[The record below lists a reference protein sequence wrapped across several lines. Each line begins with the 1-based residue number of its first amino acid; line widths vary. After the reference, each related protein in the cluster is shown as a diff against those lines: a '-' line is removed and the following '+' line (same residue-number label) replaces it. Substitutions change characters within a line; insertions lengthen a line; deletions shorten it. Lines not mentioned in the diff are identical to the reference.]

1 MAVEKSISQLLAT
14 TNEDAPEVVVEAEEE
29 QQVLPF
35 ASDDTV
41 MLEDGGAIVGYV
53 EDDEEDQGDFY
64 ANLAEEMDEY
74 GLQTTASE
82 LLASYSDDLESRQD
96 WLDYYTNGLDLL
108 GIKTDDREEPFR
120 GASGVYHPLIAESA
134 TQFQAGAYKE
144 LLPPGGPTQT
154 RIIGEETEEV
164 IAQAERVRNYMN
176 FMVLDVMEEFD
187 PELDQ
192 MLFYLPLAGSTFK
205 KTYFDPA
212 LNRPVSKFVMPDDL
226 VVAYTESD
234 LATSPRFTHVINMN
248 LNDVRK
254 LQVSGFYRDID
265 LFADDSNEGDT
276 EAKDKIQEL
285 MGYRRNIQ
293 SNDTVTLLEM
303 HVDLDLPGYEDKDD
317 EGEETGI
324 AIPYIVTIHEESNE
338 ILSIRRNY
346 RENDKSKSK
355 IRYFTHYK
363 FLPGLGFYGFGLIH
377 MIGGLTKSATSILR
391 QLIDA
396 GTLAN
401 LPAGFK
407 ARGLR
412 VRDEDLPLQPGE
424 FRDVDAPGSSIREA
438 IMPLPYKEPSGTLL
452 QMLGVLIE
460 SGRRFA
466 SVTDL
471 NIGEGSQA
479 NPVGTTVAL
488 LEQGTK
494 VLSAIHKR
502 LHYAQRQEL
511 RILAEVI
518 KNYLPNEYPYRIPG
532 DVDAGV
538 KVDDFDDRIDIIP
551 VSDPAMFSMSQR
563 VTLAQT
569 QLQLAQAAPQLHD
582 LHEAYRRMYH
592 ALGIQNIDKILPPKD
607 EAAPKDPVSEN
618 MDSLVGRPLKAFQS
632 QNHDAHVATHS
643 AFLQDPNVQK
653 NGVAT
658 QVLMA
663 HMQEHLAMKYKQQVE
678 QILGFPLP
686 AEGQVLPP
694 EQEALLAQATAQ
706 ATQQISQ
713 LAQQAA
719 GTGQFDPIVQ
729 LKQQE
734 LQIQQAEVQRKAM
747 ADQQKMQ
754 LEAAKL
760 QQQAE
765 LKEAEIASDED
776 IAALRANVT
785 LATKR

>member
-1 MAVEKSISQLLAT
+1 MAVEKSIAQLLDTPQEMEIEIETA
-14 TNEDAPEVVVEAEEE
+14 DEE
-29 QQVLPF
+29 QLPLF
-35 ASDDTV
+35 ESDDTI
-41 MLEDGGAIVGYV
+41 MLEDGSAIVGYM
-53 EDDEEDQGDFY
+53 EEEENISGDFFANLTEEMEDEELGE
-64 ANLAEEMDEY
+64 LS
-74 GLQTTASE
+74 SE
-82 LLASYSDDLESRQD
+82 LISSYKDDLESRQD
-96 WLDYYTNGLDLL
+96 WLEQYTNGLDLL

-187 PELDQ
+187 PETDQ
-192 MLFYLPLAGSTFK
+192 MLFYLPLSGSTFK
-205 KTYFDPA
+205 KTYFDPT

-226 VVAYTESD
+226 VVSYTESS
-234 LATSPRFTHVINMN
+234 LASSPRFTHVVNMN

-254 LQVSGFYRDID
+254 LQVSGFYRDIE
-265 LFADDSNEGDT
+265 LFPDDTDDVDD
-276 EAKDKIQEL
+276 AKDKIQEL
-285 MGYRRNIQ
+285 TGFRRNIQ
-293 SNDTVTLLEM
+293 GADSVTLLEM
-303 HVDLDLPGYEDKDD
+303 HVDLDLPGYEDKDED
-317 EGEETGI
+317 GEETGI

-338 ILSIRRNY
+338 ILAIRRNY
-346 RENDKSKSK
+346 RQDDLKKSK

-438 IMPLPYKEPSGTLL
+438 IMPLPYKEPSATLL

-466 SVTDL
+466 SVTDI
-471 NIGEGSQA
+471 NVGEGSQA
-479 NPVGTTVAL
+479 NPVGTTIAL

-518 KNYLPNEYPYRIPG
+518 KNYLPPEYPYRVPG
-532 DVDAGV
+532 GIDSGV
-538 KVDDFDDRIDIIP
+538 KVDDFDDRIDILP

-569 QLQLAQAAPQLHD
+569 QLQLAQSAPQLHD
-582 LHEAYRRMYH
+582 LHEAYRRMYG

-607 EAAPKDPVSEN
+607 EASPKDPVSEN
-618 MDSLVGRPLKAFQS
+618 MDALTGKPLKAFES

-653 NGVAT
+653 NAIAM
-658 QVLMA
+658 QSLMA

-678 QILGFPLP
+678 QILGTQLP

-694 EQEALLAQATAQ
+694 EQEAMLAQATAQ

-713 LAQQAA
+713 MAQQAA
-719 GTGQFDPIVQ
+719 GTGPSDPIVM

-734 LQIQQAEVQRKAM
+734 LQIQQQEVQRKAM
-747 ADQQKMQ
+747 ADQARNQ

-765 LKEAEIASDED
+765 LKEAEITSDED

>member
-1 MAVEKSISQLLAT
+1 MAVEKSIAQLMAT
-14 TNEDAPEVVVEAEEE
+14 PEPAEVEVEAVIDEEAP
-29 QQVLPF
+29 VF

-41 MLEDGGAIVGYV
+41 MLEDGSAIVGYV
-53 EDDEEDQGDFY
+53 EEEKDFEGDFY
-64 ANLAEEMDEY
+64 SNLAEEMEEGELDE
-74 GLQTTASE
+74 LASE
-82 LLASYSDDLESRQD
+82 LLASYKDDLESRQD
-96 WLDYYTNGLDLL
+96 WLDQYTDGLDLL

-120 GASGVYHPLIAESA
+120 GATGVYHPLIAESA

-154 RIIGEETEEV
+154 RIIGNETPEV
-164 IAQAERVRNYMN
+164 VEQAERVRSYMN
-176 FMVLDVMEEFD
+176 FIVLDVMEEFD

-205 KTYFDPA
+205 KTYFDQT

-226 VVAYTESD
+226 VVSYTESS
-234 LATSPRFTHVINMN
+234 LETTPRFTHVINMS

-254 LQVSGFYRDID
+254 LQVSDFYRDIELFPDEAAD
-265 LFADDSNEGDT
+265 LDD
-276 EAKDKIQEL
+276 AKDKVQDL
-285 MGYRRNIQ
+285 TGFRRNVQ
-293 SNDTVTLLEM
+293 SSDSITLLEM
-303 HVDLDLPGYEDKDD
+303 HVDLDLPGFEEKDED
-317 EGEETGI
+317 GVETGI
-324 AIPYIVTIHEESNE
+324 AIPYIVTIHEETSE
-338 ILSIRRNY
+338 ILSIRRNFE
-346 RENDKSKSK
+346 ENDPKRSK

-452 QMLGVLIE
+452 QMLGVLVD

-466 SVTDL
+466 SVTDM

-511 RILAEVI
+511 RILANVI
-518 KNYLPNEYPYRIPG
+518 KNYLPPEYPYQTSG
-532 DVDAGV
+532 DVGPSA
-538 KVDDFDDRIDIIP
+538 KTDDFDDRIDIVP

-569 QLQLAQAAPQLHD
+569 QLQLAQSAPQLHD
-582 LHEAYRRMYH
+582 LHEAYRRMYL
-592 ALGIQNIDKILPPKD
+592 ALNIQNVDKILPPRD
-607 EAAPKDPVSEN
+607 EAVPKDPVSEN
-618 MDSLVGRPLKAFQS
+618 MDALMGKALKAFES

-653 NGVAT
+653 NAMAM
-658 QVLMA
+658 QSLMA
-663 HMQEHLAMKYKQQVE
+663 HMQEHLALKYRQQVE

-694 EQEALLAQATAQ
+694 EQEAMLAQATAQ
-706 ATQQISQ
+706 ATAQISQ
-713 LAQQAA
+713 MAQQIA

-734 LQIQQAEVQRKAM
+734 LQIQQQEVQRKAM
-747 ADQQKMQ
+747 ADQARNQ
-754 LEAAKL
+754 LDAAKL
-760 QQQAE
+760 QQDGE
-765 LKEAEIASDED
+765 LKKAEISSDED

>member
-1 MAVEKSISQLLAT
+1 MAVEKSIAQMLQMPT
-14 TNEDAPEVVVEAEEE
+14 EGPETEVEVQEE
-29 QQVLPF
+29 QMPLFEV
-35 ASDDTV
+35 DDTV
-41 MLEDGGAIVGYV
+41 MLEDGGAIVGYE
-53 EDDEEDQGDFY
+53 EDDENETGDFF
-64 ANLAEEMDEY
+64 ANLAEEMDETDLGY
-74 GLQTTASE
+74 
-82 LLASYSDDLESRQD
+82 LASDLIDAYEEDSESRQD
-96 WLDYYTNGLDLL
+96 WLDTYSQGLDLL

-120 GASGVYHPLIAESA
+120 GASGVYHPLLAESA
-134 TQFQAGAYKE
+134 TQFQAQAYKE
-144 LLPPGGPTQT
+144 LIPPGGPVQT
-154 RIIGEETEEV
+154 RIIGERTKEVEE
-164 IAQAERVRNYMN
+164 QSERVRNYMN
-176 FMVLDVMEEFD
+176 FLILDVMEEFD

-192 MLFYLPLAGSTFK
+192 MLFYLPLSGSTFK
-205 KTYFDPA
+205 KTYFDQN
-212 LNRPVSKFVMPDDL
+212 LSRPVSKFVPPDDL
-226 VVAYTESD
+226 VVSYTESSLD
-234 LATSPRFTHVINMN
+234 TCPRFTHIINMN
-248 LNDVRK
+248 SNDLRK
-254 LQVSGFYRDID
+254 LQVSGFYRNIEVLGDEV
-265 LFADDSNEGDT
+265 NEDTDAGD
-276 EAKDKIQEL
+276 KVQEL
-285 MGYRRNIQ
+285 TGFRKNVQ
-293 SNDTVTLLEM
+293 TDDVVTLLEM
-303 HVDLDLPGYEDKDD
+303 HVDLNLEGYEDLDD

-324 AIPYIVTIHEESNE
+324 AVPYIVTIHEDSRE
-338 ILSIRRNY
+338 ILSVRRNY
-346 RENDKSKSK
+346 KKDDPQKRK

-452 QMLGVLIE
+452 QMLGVLID

-471 NIGEGSQA
+471 NIGDSNQA
-479 NPVGTTVAL
+479 MPVGTTVAL

-518 KNYLPNEYPYRIPG
+518 KNYMPPEYPYQVP
-532 DVDAGV
+532 DANRAI
-538 KVDDFDDRIDIIP
+538 KVDDFDDRIDIVP

-563 VTLAQT
+563 VTMAQT
-569 QLQLAQAAPQLHD
+569 QLQLAQSAPQLHD
-582 LHEAYRRMYH
+582 LYEAYKRMYL
-592 ALGIQNIDKILPPKD
+592 ALGVQNVDQILPPR
-607 EAAPKDPVSEN
+607 EEQAPKDPASEN
-618 MDSLVGRPLKAFQS
+618 MDSLTGKPLKAFQS

-643 AFLQDPNVQK
+643 AFLQDPNIQK
-653 NGVAT
+653 NQIASQT
-658 QVLMA
+658 LMA

-678 QILGFPLP
+678 QILGQP
-686 AEGQVLPP
+686 LPP
-694 EQEALLAQATAQ
+694 EGQIMDPQQEAALAQATAQ

-713 LAQQAA
+713 MAQQAA

-734 LQIQQAEVQRKAM
+734 LQIEAQEVQRKAA
-747 ADQQKMQ
+747 ADQARAQI
-754 LEAAKL
+754 EAAKL
-760 QQQAE
+760 QQQAA
-765 LKEAEIASDED
+765 LKQAEIQSDED

-785 LATKR
+785 LATKRNG

>member
-1 MAVEKSISQLLAT
+1 MAVEKSIAQLMAT
-14 TNEDAPEVVVEAEEE
+14 PEPAEVEVEAVIDEET
-29 QQVLPF
+29 PSF

-41 MLEDGGAIVGYV
+41 MLEDGSAIVGYM
-53 EDDEEDQGDFY
+53 EEEKDFEGDFY
-64 ANLAEEMDEY
+64 SNLAEEMEEGELDE
-74 GLQTTASE
+74 LASE
-82 LLASYSDDLESRQD
+82 LLASYKDDLESRQD
-96 WLDYYTNGLDLL
+96 WLDQYTDGLDLL

-120 GASGVYHPLIAESA
+120 GATGVYHPLIAESA

-154 RIIGEETEEV
+154 RIIGNETPEIVE
-164 IAQAERVRNYMN
+164 QAERIRNYMN

-205 KTYFDPA
+205 KTYFDQT

-226 VVAYTESD
+226 VVSYTESS
-234 LATSPRFTHVINMN
+234 LETTPRFTHVINMS

-254 LQVSGFYRDID
+254 LQVSDFYRDIELFPDEAAD
-265 LFADDSNEGDT
+265 LDD
-276 EAKDKIQEL
+276 AKDKVQDL
-285 MGYRRNIQ
+285 TGFRRNVQ
-293 SNDTVTLLEM
+293 SSDSVTLLEM
-303 HVDLDLPGYEDKDD
+303 HVDLDLPGFEEKDED
-317 EGEETGI
+317 GAETGI
-324 AIPYIVTIHEESNE
+324 AVPYIVTIHEETSE
-338 ILSIRRNY
+338 ILSIRRNFE
-346 RENDKSKSK
+346 ENDTKKSK

-438 IMPLPYKEPSGTLL
+438 IMPLPYKEPSSTLL
-452 QMLGVLIE
+452 QMLGVLVD

-466 SVTDL
+466 SVTDM

-511 RILAEVI
+511 RILANVI
-518 KNYLPNEYPYRIPG
+518 KNYLPPEYPYQIPG
-532 DVDAGV
+532 DVGASA
-538 KVDDFDDRIDIIP
+538 KTDDFDDRIDIVP

-569 QLQLAQAAPQLHD
+569 QLQLAQSAPQLHD
-582 LHEAYRRMYH
+582 LHEAYRRMYL
-592 ALGIQNIDKILPPKD
+592 ALNIQNVDKILPPKD

-618 MDSLVGRPLKAFQS
+618 MDALMSKSLKAFES

-653 NGVAT
+653 NAMAM
-658 QVLMA
+658 QSLMA
-663 HMQEHLAMKYKQQVE
+663 HMQEHLALKYRQQVE

-694 EQEALLAQATAQ
+694 EQEAMLAQATAQ
-706 ATQQISQ
+706 ATAQISQ
-713 LAQQAA
+713 MAQQIA

-734 LQIQQAEVQRKAM
+734 LQIQQQEVQRKAM
-747 ADQQKMQ
+747 ADQARNQ
-754 LEAAKL
+754 LDAAKL
-760 QQQAE
+760 QQDGE
-765 LKEAEIASDED
+765 LKKAEISSDED

>member
-1 MAVEKSISQLLAT
+1 MAVEKSIAQLVETPSEEL
-14 TNEDAPEVVVEAEEE
+14 EIEVVEEE
-29 QQVLPF
+29 QPSLF
-35 ASDDTV
+35 SEDDTV

-53 EDDEEDQGDFY
+53 EEDENDEEGDFY
-64 ANLAEEMDEY
+64 ANLAEEMDERD
-74 GLQTTASE
+74 LQE
-82 LLASYSDDLESRQD
+82 LSSDLIASYKDDLESRQD
-96 WLDYYTNGLDLL
+96 WLDAYTDGLDLL
-108 GIKTDDREEPFR
+108 GVKTEDRDEPFR
-120 GASGVYHPLIAESA
+120 GASGVTHPLLAEAA
-134 TQFQAGAYKE
+134 TQFQAQAYKE
-144 LLPPGGPTQT
+144 LIPPGGPVQT
-154 RIIGEETEEV
+154 RIIGEHTREIEE
-164 IAQAERVRNYMN
+164 QAERVRNYMN
-176 FMVLDVMEEFD
+176 FMVLDVMEEYD

-192 MLFYLPLAGSTFK
+192 MLFYLPLSGSTFK
-205 KTYFDPA
+205 KTYFDPT

-226 VVAYTESD
+226 VVSYTESNLD
-234 LATSPRFTHVINMN
+234 TCPRITHSVTMN
-248 LNDVRK
+248 SNDILK
-254 LQVSGFYRDID
+254 LQFDGFYRETEIQ
-265 LFADDSNEGDT
+265 DDSASLNEN
-276 EAKDKIQEL
+276 EAKEKVADLTGFRRTIQNEDS
-285 MGYRRNIQ
+285 I
-293 SNDTVTLLEM
+293 TLLEM
-303 HVDLDLPGYEDKDD
+303 HVDLDLPGFGHVDED
-317 EGEETGI
+317 GEETGI
-324 AIPYIVTIHEESNE
+324 AVPYIVTIHEDTNE

-346 RENDKSKSK
+346 KKDDAKKRK

-363 FLPGLGFYGFGLIH
+363 FMPGLGFYGFGLIH

-471 NIGEGSQA
+471 NVGEGSQA

-494 VLSAIHKR
+494 ILSAIHKR

-518 KNYLPNEYPYRIPG
+518 KNFLPNSYPYKVPN
-532 DVDAGV
+532 ANSEA
-538 KVDDFDDRIDIIP
+538 KVDDFDDRIDVVP

-563 VTLAQT
+563 VTMAQT
-569 QLQLAQAAPQLHD
+569 QLQMAQTAPQIHD
-582 LHEAYRRMYH
+582 LHEAYRRMYS
-592 ALGIQNIDKILPPKD
+592 ALGIQNIDDILPPKD
-607 EAAPKDPVSEN
+607 EAIPKDPVSEN
-618 MDSLVGRPLKAFQS
+618 IDSLVGKPLKAFES

-643 AFLQDPNVQK
+643 AFLQDPNIQK
-653 NGVAT
+653 NQVAS

-663 HMQEHLAMKYKQQVE
+663 HMQEHLGMKYKQQVE
-678 QILGFPLP
+678 QIIGRPIP
-686 AEGQVLPP
+686 AEGMIMDPQ
-694 EQEALLAQATAQ
+694 QEAALAEATAM

-713 LAQQAA
+713 MSQQAA
-719 GTGQFDPIVQ
+719 GTGQSDPIVM

-734 LQIQQAEVQRKAM
+734 LQIQQAEVQRKAV
-747 ADQQKMQ
+747 ADQQKAQ

-760 QQQAE
+760 QQQAQ
-765 LKEAEIASDED
+765 LARAEIESDED

-785 LATKR
+785 LATRKN

>member
-1 MAVEKSISQLLAT
+1 MAVEKSIAQMMAT
-14 TNEDAPEVVVEAEEE
+14 PEEAEVEIETVEEE
-29 QQVLPF
+29 QPSLF
-35 ASDDTV
+35 ASDETV
-41 MLEDGGAIVGYV
+41 MLDDGGAIVGYV
-53 EDDEEDQGDFY
+53 EDDQELDSEFF
-64 ANLAEEMDEY
+64 ANLAEEIDEDEL
-74 GLQTTASE
+74 GSLSSE
-82 LLASYSDDLESRQD
+82 LISSYKDDLESRQD
-96 WLDYYTNGLDLL
+96 WLDQYTDGLDLL

-164 IAQAERVRNYMN
+164 VAQSERIRNYMN

-192 MLFYLPLAGSTFK
+192 MLFYLPLSGSTFK
-205 KTYFDPA
+205 KTYFDQS

-226 VVAYTESD
+226 VVAYTESSLD
-234 LATSPRFTHVINMN
+234 TTPRFTHVINMN

-254 LQVSGFYRDID
+254 LQVSGFYRDIE
-265 LFADDSNEGDT
+265 LFADDTNDSD
-276 EAKDKIQEL
+276 EARDKIQEL
-285 MGYRRNIQ
+285 TGFRRNVQ
-293 SNDTVTLLEM
+293 SSEVVTLLEM

-317 EGEETGI
+317 DGEETGI
-324 AIPYIVTIHEESNE
+324 AVPYIVTIHEESNE

-346 RENDKSKSK
+346 EQGDSSKKK

-438 IMPLPYKEPSGTLL
+438 IMPLPYKEPSSTLL
-452 QMLGVLIE
+452 QMLGVLID

-511 RILAEVI
+511 RILANVI
-518 KNYLPNEYPYRIPG
+518 KNYLPAEYPYQIPG
-532 DVDAGV
+532 DVGPSV
-538 KVDDFDDRIDIIP
+538 KVDDFDDRIDIVP

-582 LHEAYRRMYH
+582 LHEAYRRMYE

-618 MDSLVGRPLKAFQS
+618 MDSLTGKPLKAFES

-653 NGVAT
+653 NPVAA

-678 QILGFPLP
+678 QILGFQLP
-686 AEGQVLPP
+686 AEGQILPP
-694 EQEALLAQATAQ
+694 EQEAMLAQASAQ
-706 ATQQISQ
+706 ATQQIAQ
-713 LAQQAA
+713 MAQQAA

-747 ADQQKMQ
+747 ADQQRAQ

-765 LKEAEIASDED
+765 IKQAEIESDED

>member
-1 MAVEKSISQLLAT
+1 MAVEKSIAQLMAT
-14 TNEDAPEVVVEAEEE
+14 PEPAEVEVEAVIDEET
-29 QQVLPF
+29 PSF

-41 MLEDGGAIVGYV
+41 MLEDGSAIVGYM
-53 EDDEEDQGDFY
+53 EEEKDFEGDFY
-64 ANLAEEMDEY
+64 SNLAEEMEEGELDE
-74 GLQTTASE
+74 LASE
-82 LLASYSDDLESRQD
+82 LLASYKDDLESRQD
-96 WLDYYTNGLDLL
+96 WLDQYTDGLDLL

-120 GASGVYHPLIAESA
+120 GATGVYHPLIAESA

-154 RIIGEETEEV
+154 RIIGNETPEIVE
-164 IAQAERVRNYMN
+164 QAERIRNYMN

-205 KTYFDPA
+205 KTYFDQT

-226 VVAYTESD
+226 VVSYTESS
-234 LATSPRFTHVINMN
+234 LETTPRFTHVINMS

-254 LQVSGFYRDID
+254 LQVSDFYRDIELFPDEAAD
-265 LFADDSNEGDT
+265 LDD
-276 EAKDKIQEL
+276 AKDKVQDL
-285 MGYRRNIQ
+285 TGFRRNVQ
-293 SNDTVTLLEM
+293 SSDSVTLLEM
-303 HVDLDLPGYEDKDD
+303 HVDLDLPGFEEKDED
-317 EGEETGI
+317 GAETGI
-324 AIPYIVTIHEESNE
+324 AVPYIVTIHEETSE
-338 ILSIRRNY
+338 ILSIRRNFE
-346 RENDKSKSK
+346 ENDTKKSK

-438 IMPLPYKEPSGTLL
+438 IMPLPYKEPSSTLL
-452 QMLGVLIE
+452 QMLGVLVD

-466 SVTDL
+466 SVTDM

-511 RILAEVI
+511 RILANVI
-518 KNYLPNEYPYRIPG
+518 KTYLPPEYPYQIPG
-532 DVDAGV
+532 DVGASA
-538 KVDDFDDRIDIIP
+538 KTDDFDDRIDIVP

-569 QLQLAQAAPQLHD
+569 QLQLAQSAPQLHD
-582 LHEAYRRMYH
+582 LHEAYRRMYL
-592 ALGIQNIDKILPPKD
+592 ALNIQNVDKILPPKD

-618 MDSLVGRPLKAFQS
+618 MDALMSKSLKAFES

-653 NGVAT
+653 NAMAM
-658 QVLMA
+658 QALMA
-663 HMQEHLAMKYKQQVE
+663 HMQEHLALKYRQQVE

-694 EQEALLAQATAQ
+694 EQEAMLAQATAQ
-706 ATQQISQ
+706 ATAQISQ
-713 LAQQAA
+713 MAQQIA

-734 LQIQQAEVQRKAM
+734 LQIQQQEVQRKAM
-747 ADQQKMQ
+747 ADQARNQ
-754 LEAAKL
+754 LDAAKL
-760 QQQAE
+760 QQDGE
-765 LKEAEIASDED
+765 LKKAEISSDED

>member
-1 MAVEKSISQLLAT
+1 MAVEKSIAQLMAT
-14 TNEDAPEVVVEAEEE
+14 PEPAEVEVEAVIDEET
-29 QQVLPF
+29 PSF

-41 MLEDGGAIVGYV
+41 MLEDGSAIVGYM
-53 EDDEEDQGDFY
+53 EEEKDFEGDFY
-64 ANLAEEMDEY
+64 SNLAEEMEEGELDE
-74 GLQTTASE
+74 LASE
-82 LLASYSDDLESRQD
+82 LLASYKDDLESRQD
-96 WLDYYTNGLDLL
+96 WLDQYTDGLDLL

-120 GASGVYHPLIAESA
+120 GATGVYHPLIAESA

-154 RIIGEETEEV
+154 RIIGNETPEIVE
-164 IAQAERVRNYMN
+164 QAERIRNYMN

-205 KTYFDPA
+205 KTYFDQT

-226 VVAYTESD
+226 VVSYTESS
-234 LATSPRFTHVINMN
+234 LETTPRFTHVINMS

-254 LQVSGFYRDID
+254 LQVSDFYRDIELFPDEAAD
-265 LFADDSNEGDT
+265 LDD
-276 EAKDKIQEL
+276 AKDKVQDL
-285 MGYRRNIQ
+285 TGFRRNVQ
-293 SNDTVTLLEM
+293 SSDSVTLLEM
-303 HVDLDLPGYEDKDD
+303 HVDLDLPGFEEKDED
-317 EGEETGI
+317 GAETGI
-324 AIPYIVTIHEESNE
+324 AVPYIVTIHEETSE
-338 ILSIRRNY
+338 ILSIRRNFE
-346 RENDKSKSK
+346 ENDTKKSK

-438 IMPLPYKEPSGTLL
+438 IMPLPYKEPSSTLL
-452 QMLGVLIE
+452 QMLGVLVD

-466 SVTDL
+466 SVTDM

-511 RILAEVI
+511 RILANVI
-518 KNYLPNEYPYRIPG
+518 KNYLPPEYPYQIPG
-532 DVDAGV
+532 DVGASA
-538 KVDDFDDRIDIIP
+538 KTDDFDDRIDIVP

-569 QLQLAQAAPQLHD
+569 QLQLAQSAPQLHD
-582 LHEAYRRMYH
+582 LHEAYRRMYL
-592 ALGIQNIDKILPPKD
+592 ALNIQTVDKILPPKD

-618 MDSLVGRPLKAFQS
+618 MDALMSKSLKAFES

-653 NGVAT
+653 NAMAM
-658 QVLMA
+658 QALMA
-663 HMQEHLAMKYKQQVE
+663 HMQEHLALKYRQQVE

-694 EQEALLAQATAQ
+694 EQEAMLAQATAQ
-706 ATQQISQ
+706 ATAQISQ
-713 LAQQAA
+713 MAQQIA

-734 LQIQQAEVQRKAM
+734 LQIQQQEVQRKAM
-747 ADQQKMQ
+747 ADQARNQ
-754 LEAAKL
+754 LDAAKL
-760 QQQAE
+760 QQDGE
-765 LKEAEIASDED
+765 LKKAEISSDED

>member
-1 MAVEKSISQLLAT
+1 MAVEKSITQLMAT
-14 TNEDAPEVVVEAEEE
+14 PQEAEVEIETTEEE
-29 QQVLPF
+29 QMPLF

-41 MLEDGGAIVGYV
+41 MLDDGSAIVGYV
-53 EDDEEDQGDFY
+53 EDETPEDSDFY
-64 ANLAEEMDEY
+64 ANLADEMDE
-74 GLQTTASE
+74 GDLDELVTE
-82 LLASYSDDLESRQD
+82 LLSSYKDDLESRQD
-96 WLDYYTNGLDLL
+96 WLDQYVDGLDLL

-120 GASGVYHPLIAESA
+120 GATGVYHPLIAESA

-154 RIIGEETEEV
+154 RIIGNETPEV
-164 IAQAERVRNYMN
+164 IEQAERVRNYMN

-192 MLFYLPLAGSTFK
+192 MLFYLPLAGSAFK
-205 KTYFDPA
+205 KTYFDQT

-226 VVAYTESD
+226 VVSYTESS
-234 LATSPRFTHVINMN
+234 LETTPRFTHVINMN

-254 LQVSGFYRDID
+254 LQVSGFYRDTE
-265 LFADDSNEGDT
+265 LFADEASEGD
-276 EAKDKIQEL
+276 EAKEKVQDL
-285 MGYRRNIQ
+285 TGFRRSVQ
-293 SNDTVTLLEM
+293 ASDSVTLLEM
-303 HVDLDLPGYEDKDD
+303 HVDLDLPGFKEKDD
-317 EGEETGI
+317 DGEETGI
-324 AIPYIVTIHEESNE
+324 AIPYIVTIHEETAE
-338 ILSIRRNY
+338 ILAIRRNY
-346 RENDKSKSK
+346 EQDDAKKSK

-452 QMLGVLIE
+452 QMLGVLVD

-466 SVTDL
+466 SVTDI

-511 RILAEVI
+511 RILANVI
-518 KNYLPNEYPYRIPG
+518 KNYLPPEYPYQIPG
-532 DVDAGV
+532 DVGASA
-538 KVDDFDDRIDIIP
+538 KTDDFDDRIDIVP

-569 QLQLAQAAPQLHD
+569 QLQLAQSAPQLHD
-582 LHEAYRRMYH
+582 LHEAYRRMYL
-592 ALGIQNIDKILPPKD
+592 ALNIQNVDKILPPKD

-618 MDSLVGRPLKAFQS
+618 MDALMSKSLKAFES

-653 NGVAT
+653 NAMAM
-658 QVLMA
+658 QSLMA
-663 HMQEHLAMKYKQQVE
+663 HMQEHLAMKYRQQVE

-694 EQEALLAQATAQ
+694 EQEAMLAQATAQ
-706 ATQQISQ
+706 ATAEIAQM
-713 LAQQAA
+713 AQQAA

-734 LQIQQAEVQRKAM
+734 LQIQQQEVQRKAM
-747 ADQQKMQ
+747 ADQARNQ
-754 LEAAKL
+754 LDAAKL
-760 QQQAE
+760 QQDGE
-765 LKEAEIASDED
+765 LKKAEISSDED

>member
-1 MAVEKSISQLLAT
+1 MAVEKSITQLMAT
-14 TNEDAPEVVVEAEEE
+14 PQEAEVEIETTEEE
-29 QQVLPF
+29 QMPLF

-41 MLEDGGAIVGYV
+41 MLDDGSAIVGYV
-53 EDDEEDQGDFY
+53 EDETPEDSDFY
-64 ANLAEEMDEY
+64 ANLADEMDE
-74 GLQTTASE
+74 GDLDELVTE
-82 LLASYSDDLESRQD
+82 LLSSYKDDLESRQD
-96 WLDYYTNGLDLL
+96 WLDQYTDGLDLL

-120 GASGVYHPLIAESA
+120 GATGVYHPLIAESA

-154 RIIGEETEEV
+154 RIIGNETPEV
-164 IAQAERVRNYMN
+164 VEQAERVRNYMN

-192 MLFYLPLAGSTFK
+192 MLFYLPLAGSAFK
-205 KTYFDPA
+205 KTYFDQT

-226 VVAYTESD
+226 VVSYTESS
-234 LATSPRFTHVINMN
+234 LETTPRFTHVINMN

-254 LQVSGFYRDID
+254 LQVSGFYRDTE
-265 LFADDSNEGDT
+265 LFADEASEGD
-276 EAKDKIQEL
+276 EAKEKVQDL
-285 MGYRRNIQ
+285 TGFRRSVQ
-293 SNDTVTLLEM
+293 ASDSVTLLEM
-303 HVDLDLPGYEDKDD
+303 HVDLDLPGFEEKDD
-317 EGEETGI
+317 DGEETGI
-324 AIPYIVTIHEESNE
+324 AIPYIVTIHEETAE
-338 ILSIRRNY
+338 ILAVRRNY
-346 RENDKSKSK
+346 DQNDAKKSK

-452 QMLGVLIE
+452 QMLGVLVD

-466 SVTDL
+466 SVTDM

-511 RILAEVI
+511 RILANVI
-518 KNYLPNEYPYRIPG
+518 KNYLPPEYPYQIPG
-532 DVDAGV
+532 DVGAGV
-538 KVDDFDDRIDIIP
+538 KTDDFDDRIDIVP

-569 QLQLAQAAPQLHD
+569 QLQLAQSAPQIHD
-582 LHEAYRRMYH
+582 LYEAYRRMYL
-592 ALGIQNIDKILPPKD
+592 ALNIQNVDKILPPKD
-607 EAAPKDPVSEN
+607 EVAPKDPVTEN
-618 MDSLVGRPLKAFQS
+618 MDALMGKSLKAFES

-653 NGVAT
+653 NAMAM
-658 QVLMA
+658 QSLMA
-663 HMQEHLAMKYKQQVE
+663 HMQEHLAMKYRQQVE

-694 EQEALLAQATAQ
+694 EQEAMLAQATAQ
-706 ATQQISQ
+706 ATAQISQ
-713 LAQQAA
+713 MAQQIA

-734 LQIQQAEVQRKAM
+734 LQIQQQEVQRKAM
-747 ADQQKMQ
+747 ADQARNQ
-754 LEAAKL
+754 LDAAKL
-760 QQQAE
+760 QQDGE
-765 LKEAEIASDED
+765 LKKAEISSDED

>member
-1 MAVEKSISQLLAT
+1 MAVEKSITQLMAT
-14 TNEDAPEVVVEAEEE
+14 PQEAEVEIETTEEE
-29 QQVLPF
+29 QMPLF

-41 MLEDGGAIVGYV
+41 MLDDGSAIVGYV
-53 EDDEEDQGDFY
+53 EDETPEDSDFY
-64 ANLAEEMDEY
+64 ANLADEMDE
-74 GLQTTASE
+74 GDLDELVTE
-82 LLASYSDDLESRQD
+82 LLSSYKDDLESRQD
-96 WLDYYTNGLDLL
+96 WLDQYTDGLDLL
-108 GIKTDDREEPFR
+108 GIKSDAREEPFR
-120 GASGVYHPLIAESA
+120 GAPGVYHPLIAESA

-154 RIIGEETEEV
+154 RIIGNETPEV
-164 IAQAERVRNYMN
+164 VEQAERVRNYMN

-192 MLFYLPLAGSTFK
+192 MLFYLPLAGSAFK
-205 KTYFDPA
+205 KTYFDQT

-226 VVAYTESD
+226 VVSYTESS
-234 LATSPRFTHVINMN
+234 LETTPRFTHVINMN

-254 LQVSGFYRDID
+254 LQVSGFYRDTE
-265 LFADDSNEGDT
+265 LFADEASEGD
-276 EAKDKIQEL
+276 EAKEKVQDL
-285 MGYRRNIQ
+285 TGFRRSVQ
-293 SNDTVTLLEM
+293 ASDSVTLLEM
-303 HVDLDLPGYEDKDD
+303 HVDLDLPGFEEKDED
-317 EGEETGI
+317 GEETGI
-324 AIPYIVTIHEESNE
+324 AIPYIVTIHEETAE
-338 ILSIRRNY
+338 ILAVRRNY
-346 RENDKSKSK
+346 DQDDAKKSK

-452 QMLGVLIE
+452 QMLGVLVD

-466 SVTDL
+466 SVTDM

-511 RILAEVI
+511 RILANVI
-518 KNYLPNEYPYRIPG
+518 KNYLPPEYPYQIPG
-532 DVDAGV
+532 DVGAGV
-538 KVDDFDDRIDIIP
+538 KTDDFDDRIDIVP

-569 QLQLAQAAPQLHD
+569 QLQLAQSAPQIHD
-582 LHEAYRRMYH
+582 LYEAYRRMYL
-592 ALGIQNIDKILPPKD
+592 ALNIQNVDKILPPKD
-607 EAAPKDPVSEN
+607 EVAPKDPVTEN
-618 MDSLVGRPLKAFQS
+618 MDALMGKSLKAFES

-653 NGVAT
+653 NAMAM
-658 QVLMA
+658 QSLMA
-663 HMQEHLAMKYKQQVE
+663 HMQEHLAMKYRQQVE

-694 EQEALLAQATAQ
+694 EQEAMLAQATAQ
-706 ATQQISQ
+706 ATAQISQ
-713 LAQQAA
+713 MAQQIA

-734 LQIQQAEVQRKAM
+734 LQIQQQEVQRKAM
-747 ADQQKMQ
+747 ADQARNQ
-754 LEAAKL
+754 LDAAKL
-760 QQQAE
+760 QQDGE
-765 LKEAEIASDED
+765 LKKAEISSDED

>member
-1 MAVEKSISQLLAT
+1 MAVEKSLSEVIQA
-14 TNEDAPEVVVEAEEE
+14 NPEDATEITIETQEV

-35 ASDDTV
+35 ASNDTV

-53 EDDEEDQGDFY
+53 EDEEESETEFY
-64 ANLAEEMDEY
+64 SNLAEEIDE
-74 GLQTTASE
+74 GELQTLSSE
-82 LLASYSDDLESRQD
+82 LLASYKDDVDSRQE
-96 WLDYYTNGLDLL
+96 WLDQYTDGLDLL
-108 GIKTDDREEPFR
+108 GIKGDDREEPFR
-120 GASGVYHPLIAESA
+120 GASGVYHPLLAESA

-144 LLPPGGPTQT
+144 LIPPGGPVQT
-154 RIIGEETEEV
+154 RIVGSETKEV
-164 IAQAERVRNYMN
+164 LEQAERVRNYMN
-176 FMVLDVMEEFD
+176 FLVLDIMEEFD

-205 KTYFDPA
+205 KTYYDQT
-212 LNRPVSKFVMPDDL
+212 LNRPVSKFVPADNL
-226 VVAYTESD
+226 VVSYTESS
-234 LATSPRFTHVINMN
+234 LETCPRFTHVINMN

-254 LQVSGFYRDID
+254 LQVSGFYRDIE
-265 LFADDSNEGDT
+265 LLPDDGTED
-276 EAKDKIQEL
+276 EAKDKIQQL
-285 MGYRRNIQ
+285 TGFRKNVQ
-293 SNDTVTLLEM
+293 SDDTVTILEM
-303 HVDLDLPGYEDKDD
+303 HVDLDLENYPDLGEDD
-317 EGEETGI
+317 EPTGI
-324 AIPYIVTIHEESNE
+324 AVPYIVTIHEESNE
-338 ILSIRRNY
+338 VLAIRRNY
-346 RENDKSKSK
+346 KQGDQTRRK

-511 RILAEVI
+511 RILADVI
-518 KNYLPNEYPYRIPG
+518 KTSMPPEYPYKVEG
-532 DVDAGV
+532 LNSNV
-538 KVDDFDDRIDIIP
+538 KVDDFDDRIDIVP

-569 QLQLAQAAPQLHD
+569 QLQLAQSAPQLHD
-582 LHEAYRRMYH
+582 LHEAYRRMYS

-607 EAAPKDPVSEN
+607 EMSPKDPVSEN
-618 MDSLVGRPLKAFQS
+618 MDALVGKPLKAFQS
-632 QNHDAHVATHS
+632 QNHDAHVATHG
-643 AFLQDPNVQK
+643 AFLQDPNIQK
-653 NGVAT
+653 NKVAV
-658 QVLMA
+658 QVLMS

-678 QILGFPLP
+678 QILGARLH

-694 EQEALLAQATAQ
+694 QQEALLAQATAK
-706 ATQQISQ
+706 ATQEISQ
-713 LAQQAA
+713 MAQQAA

-734 LQIQQAEVQRKAM
+734 LQIQQQEVQRKAM
-747 ADQQKMQ
+747 ADQARNQI
-754 LEAAKL
+754 EAAKL
-760 QQQAE
+760 QQDGQ
-765 LKEAEIASDED
+765 LKKAEISSDED

>member
-1 MAVEKSISQLLAT
+1 MAVEKSIAQLMAT
-14 TNEDAPEVVVEAEEE
+14 PEPAEVEVEAVIDEET
-29 QQVLPF
+29 PSF

-41 MLEDGGAIVGYV
+41 MLEDGSAIVGYV
-53 EDDEEDQGDFY
+53 EEEKDFEGDFY
-64 ANLAEEMDEY
+64 SNLAEEMEEGELDE
-74 GLQTTASE
+74 LASE
-82 LLASYSDDLESRQD
+82 LLASYKDDLESRQD
-96 WLDYYTNGLDLL
+96 WLDQYTDGLDLL

-120 GASGVYHPLIAESA
+120 GATGVYHPLIAESA

-154 RIIGEETEEV
+154 RIIGNETPEIVE
-164 IAQAERVRNYMN
+164 QAERIRNYMN

-205 KTYFDPA
+205 KTYFDQT

-226 VVAYTESD
+226 VVSYTESS
-234 LATSPRFTHVINMN
+234 LETTPRFTHVINMS

-254 LQVSGFYRDID
+254 LQVSDFYRDIELFPDEAAD
-265 LFADDSNEGDT
+265 LDD
-276 EAKDKIQEL
+276 AKDKVQDL
-285 MGYRRNIQ
+285 TGFRRNVQ
-293 SNDTVTLLEM
+293 SSDSVTLLEM
-303 HVDLDLPGYEDKDD
+303 HVDLDLPGFEEKDED
-317 EGEETGI
+317 GAETGI
-324 AIPYIVTIHEESNE
+324 AVPYIVTIHEETSE
-338 ILSIRRNY
+338 ILSIRRNFE
-346 RENDKSKSK
+346 ENDTKKSK

-438 IMPLPYKEPSGTLL
+438 IMPLPYKEPSSTLL
-452 QMLGVLIE
+452 QMLGVLVD

-466 SVTDL
+466 SVTDM

-511 RILAEVI
+511 RILANVI
-518 KNYLPNEYPYRIPG
+518 KNYLPPEYPYQIPG
-532 DVDAGV
+532 DVGASA
-538 KVDDFDDRIDIIP
+538 KTDDIDDRIDIVP
-551 VSDPAMFSMSQR
+551 ESDPAMFSMSQR

-569 QLQLAQAAPQLHD
+569 QLQLAQSAPQLHD
-582 LHEAYRRMYH
+582 LHEAYRRMYL
-592 ALGIQNIDKILPPKD
+592 ALNIQNVDKILPPKD

-618 MDSLVGRPLKAFQS
+618 VDALTGKPLKAFES

-653 NGVAT
+653 NAMAM
-658 QVLMA
+658 QALMA
-663 HMQEHLAMKYKQQVE
+663 HMQEHLALKYRQQVE

-694 EQEALLAQATAQ
+694 EQEAMLAQATAQ
-706 ATQQISQ
+706 ATAQISQ
-713 LAQQAA
+713 MAQQIA

-734 LQIQQAEVQRKAM
+734 LQIQQQEVQRKAM
-747 ADQQKMQ
+747 ADQARNQ
-754 LEAAKL
+754 LDAAKL
-760 QQQAE
+760 QQDGE
-765 LKEAEIASDED
+765 LKKAEISSDED

>member
-1 MAVEKSISQLLAT
+1 MAVEKSIAQLLSEAPTESVEVET
-14 TNEDAPEVVVEAEEE
+14 TTDE
-29 QQVLPF
+29 QLPLF
-35 ASDDTV
+35 ESEDTV
-41 MLEDGGAIVGYV
+41 MLEDGSAIVGYV
-53 EDDEEDQGDFY
+53 EEETEIGGDFY
-64 ANLAEEMDEY
+64 ANLAEEMEEGD
-74 GLQTTASE
+74 LDALASE
-82 LLASYSDDLESRQD
+82 LVSSYKDDVESRQE
-96 WLDYYTNGLDLL
+96 WLDGYTDGLDLL
-108 GIKTDDREEPFR
+108 GIKTDEREEPFR
-120 GASGVYHPLIAESA
+120 GASGVYHPLLAESA

-144 LLPPGGPTQT
+144 LLPPGGPVQT
-154 RIIGEETEEV
+154 RIVGSETKEV
-164 IAQAERVRNYMN
+164 LEQSERVRNYMN
-176 FMVLDVMEEFD
+176 FLVLDVMEEFD

-192 MLFYLPLAGSTFK
+192 MLFYLPLSGSTFK
-205 KTYFDPA
+205 KTYYDPS
-212 LNRPVSKFVMPDDL
+212 LKRPVSKFVNPDDL
-226 VVAYTESD
+226 VVAYTESS
-234 LATSPRFTHVINMN
+234 LEATPRFTHVVSMN
-248 LNDVRK
+248 ANDVRK
-254 LQVSGFYRDID
+254 LQVSGFYRDTYVM
-265 LFADDSNEGDT
+265 ADETDDMETSE
-276 EAKDKIQEL
+276 DKVQEL
-285 MGYRRNIQ
+285 TGFRKNVQASDI
-293 SNDTVTLLEM
+293 VTLLEM
-303 HVDLDLPGYEDKDD
+303 HVDLDLPGYEDTD
-317 EGEETGI
+317 EDGQETGI
-324 AIPYIVTIHEESNE
+324 AVPYIVTIHEDTMEV
-338 ILSIRRNY
+338 LSIRRNY
-346 RENDKSKSK
+346 REDDPSKTK

-438 IMPLPYKEPSGTLL
+438 IMPLPYKEPSSTLL

-502 LHYAQRQEL
+502 LHFAQRQEL
-511 RILAEVI
+511 RILAEVV
-518 KNYLPNEYPYRIPG
+518 KNYLPSDYPYRVEG
-532 DVDAGV
+532 YEANV
-538 KVDDFDDRIDIIP
+538 KTDDFDDRIDIVP

-569 QLQLAQAAPQLHD
+569 QLQLAQSAPQLHD
-582 LHEAYRRMYH
+582 LHEAYRRMYL
-592 ALGIQNIDKILPPKD
+592 ALGIQNIDKVLPPKD
-607 EAAPKDPVSEN
+607 ELAPKDSVSEN
-618 MDSLVGRPLKAFQS
+618 MDALTGKPLKAFES
-632 QNHDAHVATHS
+632 QNHNAHIATHS
-643 AFLQDPNVQK
+643 AFLQDPNIQK
-653 NGVAT
+653 NGVAQQT
-658 QVLMA
+658 LMA
-663 HMQEHLAMKYKQQVE
+663 HMQEHLALQYRQQVE
-678 QILGFPLP
+678 QILGMPLP
-686 AEGQVLPP
+686 AEGQIMDPQ
-694 EQEALLAQATAQ
+694 QEAMLAEATAQ

-713 LAQQAA
+713 MAQQAA

-734 LQIQQAEVQRKAM
+734 LQIQQQEVQRKAM
-747 ADQQKMQ
+747 ADQARNQ

-760 QQQAE
+760 QQQGE
-765 LKEAEIASDED
+765 LKKAEISSDED

-785 LATKR
+785 LATKG

>member
-1 MAVEKSISQLLAT
+1 MAVEKSITQLMAT
-14 TNEDAPEVVVEAEEE
+14 PQEAEVEIETTEEE
-29 QQVLPF
+29 QMPLF

-41 MLEDGGAIVGYV
+41 MLDDGSAIVGYV
-53 EDDEEDQGDFY
+53 EDETPEDSDFY
-64 ANLAEEMDEY
+64 ANLADEMDE
-74 GLQTTASE
+74 GDLDELVTE
-82 LLASYSDDLESRQD
+82 LLSSYKDDLESRQD
-96 WLDYYTNGLDLL
+96 WLDQYTDGLDLL
-108 GIKTDDREEPFR
+108 GIKSDDREEPFR
-120 GASGVYHPLIAESA
+120 GATGVYHPLIAESA

-154 RIIGEETEEV
+154 RIIGNETPEV
-164 IAQAERVRNYMN
+164 VEQAERVRNYMN

-192 MLFYLPLAGSTFK
+192 MLFYLPLAGSAFK
-205 KTYFDPA
+205 KTYFDQT

-226 VVAYTESD
+226 VVSYTESS
-234 LATSPRFTHVINMN
+234 LETTPRFTHVINMN

-254 LQVSGFYRDID
+254 LQVSGFYRDTE
-265 LFADDSNEGDT
+265 LFADEANEGD
-276 EAKDKIQEL
+276 EAKEKVQDL
-285 MGYRRNIQ
+285 TGFRRSVQ
-293 SNDTVTLLEM
+293 ASDSVTLLEM
-303 HVDLDLPGYEDKDD
+303 HVDLDLPGYEEKDD
-317 EGEETGI
+317 DGEETGI
-324 AIPYIVTIHEESNE
+324 AIPYIVTIHEETAE
-338 ILSIRRNY
+338 ILAIRRNY
-346 RENDKSKSK
+346 DQGDAKKSK

-452 QMLGVLIE
+452 QMLGVLVD

-466 SVTDL
+466 SVTDM

-511 RILAEVI
+511 RILANVI
-518 KNYLPNEYPYRIPG
+518 KNYLPPEYPYQIPG
-532 DVDAGV
+532 DVGSSA
-538 KVDDFDDRIDIIP
+538 KTDDFDDRIDIVP

-569 QLQLAQAAPQLHD
+569 QLQLAQSAPQIHD
-582 LHEAYRRMYH
+582 LYEAYRRMYL
-592 ALGIQNIDKILPPKD
+592 ALNIQNVDKILPPKD
-607 EAAPKDPVSEN
+607 EVAPKDPVTEN
-618 MDSLVGRPLKAFQS
+618 MDALMGKSLKAFES

-653 NGVAT
+653 NAMAM
-658 QVLMA
+658 QSLMA
-663 HMQEHLAMKYKQQVE
+663 HMQEHLAMKYRQQVE

-694 EQEALLAQATAQ
+694 EQEAMLAQATAQ
-706 ATQQISQ
+706 ATAQISQ
-713 LAQQAA
+713 MAQQIA

-734 LQIQQAEVQRKAM
+734 LQIQQQEVQRKAM
-747 ADQQKMQ
+747 ADQARNQ
-754 LEAAKL
+754 LDAAKL
-760 QQQAE
+760 QQDGE
-765 LKEAEIASDED
+765 LKKAEISSDED

>member
-1 MAVEKSISQLLAT
+1 MAVEKSISQLMAEPEDNEVEIET
-14 TNEDAPEVVVEAEEE
+14 TEEE
-29 QQVLPF
+29 QPSLF

-53 EDDEEDQGDFY
+53 EDEVGEEDDFY
-64 ANLAEEMDEY
+64 ANLAEELADYDLGE
-74 GLQTTASE
+74 LSSE
-82 LLASYSDDLESRQD
+82 LISSYKDDIESRQD
-96 WLDYYTNGLDLL
+96 WLDQYTDGLDLL

-144 LLPPGGPTQT
+144 LLPPGGPVQT
-154 RIIGEETEEV
+154 RIIGDDVKEV
-164 IAQAERVRNYMN
+164 VEQSERVRNYMN
-176 FMVLDVMEEFD
+176 FMILDVMEEFD

-205 KTYFDPA
+205 KTYFDPS

-226 VVAYTESD
+226 VVAYTESS
-234 LATSPRFTHVINMN
+234 LETTPRFTHVINMN

-254 LQVSGFYRDID
+254 LQVSGFYRDIE
-265 LFADDSNEGDT
+265 LYPDDETQTD
-276 EAKDKIQEL
+276 EAGNKVQEL
-285 MGYRRNIQ
+285 TGFRRNVQ
-293 SNDTVTLLEM
+293 SSEAVTLLEM
-303 HVDLDLPGYEDKDD
+303 HVDLDLEAYPDKDED
-317 EGEETGI
+317 GEETGI
-324 AIPYIVTIHEESNE
+324 AVPYIVTIHEESNE
-338 ILSIRRNY
+338 ILAIRRNY
-346 RENDKSKSK
+346 KKGDKSRSK

-363 FLPGLGFYGFGLIH
+363 FLPGLGFYGFGLVH

-452 QMLGVLIE
+452 QMLGVLVD

-502 LHYAQRQEL
+502 LHFAQRQEL

-518 KNYLPNEYPYRIPG
+518 KNYLPSEYPYRIPG

-538 KVDDFDDRIDIIP
+538 KVDDFDDRIDIVP

-569 QLQLAQAAPQLHD
+569 QLQLAQSAPQLHD
-582 LHEAYRRMYH
+582 LHEAYRRMYL

-607 EAAPKDPVSEN
+607 EAAPQDPVSEN
-618 MDSLVGRPLKAFQS
+618 MGALVGKPLKAFAS
-632 QNHDAHVATHS
+632 QNHDAHIATHS
-643 AFLQDPNVQK
+643 AFLQDPNIQK

-663 HMQEHLAMKYKQQVE
+663 HMQEHLALKYRQQVE
-678 QILGFPLP
+678 QILGAPLP
-686 AEGQVLPP
+686 AEGQVMAP
-694 EQEALLAQATAQ
+694 EQEAMLAQATAQ
-706 ATQQISQ
+706 ATQEISQ
-713 LAQQAA
+713 MAQQAA

-734 LQIQQAEVQRKAM
+734 LQIQQQEVQRKAM
-747 ADQQKMQ
+747 ADQARAQ
-754 LEAAKL
+754 LDAAKL
-760 QQQAE
+760 QQDGD
-765 LKEAEIASDED
+765 LKKAEISSDED

>member
-1 MAVEKSISQLLAT
+1 MAVEKSIAQLLDTPQEMEIEIETA
-14 TNEDAPEVVVEAEEE
+14 DEE
-29 QQVLPF
+29 QLPLF
-35 ASDDTV
+35 ESDDTI
-41 MLEDGGAIVGYV
+41 MLEDGSAIVGYM
-53 EDDEEDQGDFY
+53 EEEENISGDFFANLTEEMEDEELGE
-64 ANLAEEMDEY
+64 LS
-74 GLQTTASE
+74 SE
-82 LLASYSDDLESRQD
+82 LISSYKDDLESRQD
-96 WLDYYTNGLDLL
+96 WLEQYTNGLDLL

-154 RIIGEETEEV
+154 RIIGNETPEIVE
-164 IAQAERVRNYMN
+164 QAERIRNYMN

-205 KTYFDPA
+205 KTYFDQT

-226 VVAYTESD
+226 VVSYTESS
-234 LATSPRFTHVINMN
+234 LETTPRFTHVINMS

-254 LQVSGFYRDID
+254 LQVSDFYRDIELFPDEAAD
-265 LFADDSNEGDT
+265 LDD
-276 EAKDKIQEL
+276 AKDKVQDL
-285 MGYRRNIQ
+285 TGFRRNVQ
-293 SNDTVTLLEM
+293 SSDSVTLLEM
-303 HVDLDLPGYEDKDD
+303 HVDLDLPGFEEKDED
-317 EGEETGI
+317 GAETGI
-324 AIPYIVTIHEESNE
+324 AVPYIVTIHEETSE
-338 ILSIRRNY
+338 ILSIRRNFE
-346 RENDKSKSK
+346 ENDTKKSK

-438 IMPLPYKEPSGTLL
+438 IMPLPYKEPSSTLL
-452 QMLGVLIE
+452 QMLGVLVD

-466 SVTDL
+466 SVTDM

-511 RILAEVI
+511 RILANVI
-518 KNYLPNEYPYRIPG
+518 KNYLPPEYPYQIPG
-532 DVDAGV
+532 DVGASA
-538 KVDDFDDRIDIIP
+538 KTDDFDDRIDIVP

-569 QLQLAQAAPQLHD
+569 QLQLAQSAPQLHD
-582 LHEAYRRMYH
+582 LHEAYRRMYL
-592 ALGIQNIDKILPPKD
+592 ALNIQNVDKILPPKD

-618 MDSLVGRPLKAFQS
+618 MDALMSKSLKAFES

-653 NGVAT
+653 NAMAM
-658 QVLMA
+658 QALMA
-663 HMQEHLAMKYKQQVE
+663 HMQEHLALKYRQQVE

-694 EQEALLAQATAQ
+694 EQEAMLAQATAQ
-706 ATQQISQ
+706 ATAQISQ
-713 LAQQAA
+713 MAQQIA

-734 LQIQQAEVQRKAM
+734 LQIQQQEVQRKAM
-747 ADQQKMQ
+747 ADQARNQ
-754 LEAAKL
+754 LDAAKL
-760 QQQAE
+760 QQDGE
-765 LKEAEIASDED
+765 LKKAEISSDED

>member
-1 MAVEKSISQLLAT
+1 MAVEKSIAQLLSEAPTAAVEVET
-14 TNEDAPEVVVEAEEE
+14 TTDE
-29 QQVLPF
+29 QLPLF
-35 ASDDTV
+35 ESEDTV
-41 MLEDGGAIVGYV
+41 MLEDGSAIVGYV
-53 EDDEEDQGDFY
+53 EDDDEIGGDFY
-64 ANLAEEMDEY
+64 ANLAEEMDQ
-74 GLQTTASE
+74 GDLDALASE
-82 LLASYSDDLESRQD
+82 LISSYKDDVESRQE
-96 WLDYYTNGLDLL
+96 WLDGYTDGLDLL
-108 GIKTDDREEPFR
+108 GIKTDEREEPFR
-120 GASGVYHPLIAESA
+120 GASGVYHPLLAESA

-144 LLPPGGPTQT
+144 LLPPGGPVQT
-154 RIIGEETEEV
+154 RIVGSETKEV
-164 IAQAERVRNYMN
+164 LEQSERVRNYMN
-176 FMVLDVMEEFD
+176 FLVLDVMEEFD

-205 KTYFDPA
+205 KTYYDPS
-212 LNRPVSKFVMPDDL
+212 LQRPVSKFVNPDDL
-226 VVAYTESD
+226 VVSYTESS
-234 LATSPRFTHVINMN
+234 LEATPRFTHVVSMN
-248 LNDVRK
+248 ANDVRK
-254 LQVSGFYRDID
+254 LQVSGFYRDTYVM
-265 LFADDSNEGDT
+265 ADETDDMETSE
-276 EAKDKIQEL
+276 DKVQEL
-285 MGYRRNIQ
+285 TGFRKNVQASDI
-293 SNDTVTLLEM
+293 VTLLEM
-303 HVDLDLPGYEDKDD
+303 HVDLDIPGYEDTD
-317 EGEETGI
+317 EDGEETGI
-324 AIPYIVTIHEESNE
+324 AVPYIVTIHEDTMEV
-338 ILSIRRNY
+338 LSIRRNY
-346 RENDKSKSK
+346 REDDPSKTK

-438 IMPLPYKEPSGTLL
+438 IMPLPYKEPSSTLL
-452 QMLGVLIE
+452 QMLGVLID

-502 LHYAQRQEL
+502 LHFAQRQEL
-511 RILAEVI
+511 RILSEVV
-518 KNYLPNEYPYRIPG
+518 KNYLPSEYPYQVEG
-532 DVDAGV
+532 YNSNV
-538 KVDDFDDRIDIIP
+538 KTDDFDDRIDIVP

-569 QLQLAQAAPQLHD
+569 QLQLAQSAPQLHD
-582 LHEAYRRMYH
+582 LHEAYRRMYL

-607 EAAPKDPVSEN
+607 ELAPKDPVSEN
-618 MDSLVGRPLKAFQS
+618 MDALRGSPLKAFES
-632 QNHDAHVATHS
+632 QNHNAHIATHS
-643 AFLQDPNVQK
+643 AFLQDPNIQK
-653 NGVAT
+653 NGVA
-658 QVLMA
+658 QQALMA
-663 HMQEHLAMKYKQQVE
+663 HMQEHLALQYRQQVE
-678 QILGFPLP
+678 QILGMPLP
-686 AEGQVLPP
+686 AEGQVMDPQ
-694 EQEALLAQATAQ
+694 QEAMLAEATAQ

-713 LAQQAA
+713 MAQQAA

-734 LQIQQAEVQRKAM
+734 LQIQQQEVQRKAM
-747 ADQQKMQ
+747 ADQARNQ

-760 QQQAE
+760 QQQGD
-765 LKEAEIASDED
+765 LKKAEISSDED

>member
-1 MAVEKSISQLLAT
+1 MAVEKSIAQLMAT
-14 TNEDAPEVVVEAEEE
+14 PEPAEVEVEAVIDEET
-29 QQVLPF
+29 PSF

-41 MLEDGGAIVGYV
+41 MLEDGSAIVGYM
-53 EDDEEDQGDFY
+53 EEEKDFEGDFY
-64 ANLAEEMDEY
+64 SNLAEEMEEGELDE
-74 GLQTTASE
+74 LASE
-82 LLASYSDDLESRQD
+82 LLASYKDDLESRQD
-96 WLDYYTNGLDLL
+96 WLDQYTDGLDLL

-120 GASGVYHPLIAESA
+120 GATGVYHPLIAESA

-154 RIIGEETEEV
+154 RIIGNETPEIVE
-164 IAQAERVRNYMN
+164 QAERIRNYMN

-205 KTYFDPA
+205 KTYFDQT

-226 VVAYTESD
+226 VVSYTESS
-234 LATSPRFTHVINMN
+234 LETTPRFTHVINMS

-254 LQVSGFYRDID
+254 LQVSDFYRDIELFPDEAAD
-265 LFADDSNEGDT
+265 LDD
-276 EAKDKIQEL
+276 AKDKVQDL
-285 MGYRRNIQ
+285 TGFRRNVQ
-293 SNDTVTLLEM
+293 SSDSVTLLEM
-303 HVDLDLPGYEDKDD
+303 HVDLDLPGFEEKDED
-317 EGEETGI
+317 GAETGI
-324 AIPYIVTIHEESNE
+324 AVPYIVTIHEETSE
-338 ILSIRRNY
+338 ILSIRRNFE
-346 RENDKSKSK
+346 ENDTKKSK

-438 IMPLPYKEPSGTLL
+438 IMPLPYKEPSSTLL
-452 QMLGVLIE
+452 QMLGVLVD

-466 SVTDL
+466 SVTDM

-511 RILAEVI
+511 RILANVI
-518 KNYLPNEYPYRIPG
+518 KNYLPPEYPYQIPG
-532 DVDAGV
+532 DVGASA
-538 KVDDFDDRIDIIP
+538 KTDDFDDRIDIVP

-569 QLQLAQAAPQLHD
+569 QVQLAQSAPQLHD
-582 LHEAYRRMYH
+582 LHEAYRRMYL
-592 ALGIQNIDKILPPKD
+592 ALNIQNVDKILPPKD

-618 MDSLVGRPLKAFQS
+618 MDALMSKSLKAFES

-653 NGVAT
+653 NAIAM
-658 QVLMA
+658 QSLMA

-678 QILGFPLP
+678 QILGTQLP

-694 EQEALLAQATAQ
+694 EQEAMLAQATAQ

-713 LAQQAA
+713 MAQQAA
-719 GTGQFDPIVQ
+719 GTGPSDPIVM

-734 LQIQQAEVQRKAM
+734 LQIQQQEVQRKAM
-747 ADQQKMQ
+747 ADQARNQ

-765 LKEAEIASDED
+765 LKEAEITSDED

>member
-1 MAVEKSISQLLAT
+1 MAVEKSIAQLMAT
-14 TNEDAPEVVVEAEEE
+14 PEPAEVEVEAVIDEET
-29 QQVLPF
+29 PSF

-41 MLEDGGAIVGYV
+41 MLEDGSAIVGYM
-53 EDDEEDQGDFY
+53 EEEKDFEGDFY
-64 ANLAEEMDEY
+64 SNLAEEMEEGELDE
-74 GLQTTASE
+74 LASE
-82 LLASYSDDLESRQD
+82 LLASYKDDLESRQD
-96 WLDYYTNGLDLL
+96 WLDQYTDGLDLL

-120 GASGVYHPLIAESA
+120 GATGVYHPLIAESA

-154 RIIGEETEEV
+154 RIIGNETPEIVE
-164 IAQAERVRNYMN
+164 QAERIRNYMN

-205 KTYFDPA
+205 KTYFDQT

-226 VVAYTESD
+226 VVSYTESS
-234 LATSPRFTHVINMN
+234 LETTPRFTHVINMS

-254 LQVSGFYRDID
+254 LQVSDFYRDIELFPDEAAD
-265 LFADDSNEGDT
+265 LDD
-276 EAKDKIQEL
+276 AKDKVQDL
-285 MGYRRNIQ
+285 TGFRRNVQ
-293 SNDTVTLLEM
+293 SSDSVTLLEM
-303 HVDLDLPGYEDKDD
+303 HVDLDLPGFEEKDED
-317 EGEETGI
+317 GAETGI
-324 AIPYIVTIHEESNE
+324 AVPYIVTIHEETSE
-338 ILSIRRNY
+338 ILSIRRNFE
-346 RENDKSKSK
+346 ENDTKKSK

-438 IMPLPYKEPSGTLL
+438 IMPLPYKEPSSTLL
-452 QMLGVLIE
+452 QMLGVLVD

-466 SVTDL
+466 SVTDM

-511 RILAEVI
+511 RILANVI
-518 KNYLPNEYPYRIPG
+518 KNYLPPEYPYQIPG
-532 DVDAGV
+532 DVGASA
-538 KVDDFDDRIDIIP
+538 KTDDFDDRIDIVP

-569 QLQLAQAAPQLHD
+569 QLQLAQSAPQLHD
-582 LHEAYRRMYH
+582 LHEAYRRMYL
-592 ALGIQNIDKILPPKD
+592 ALNIQNVDKILPPKD

-618 MDSLVGRPLKAFQS
+618 MDALMSKSLKAFES

-653 NGVAT
+653 NAMAM
-658 QVLMA
+658 QALMA
-663 HMQEHLAMKYKQQVE
+663 HMQEHLALKYRQQVE

-694 EQEALLAQATAQ
+694 EQEAMLAQATAQ
-706 ATQQISQ
+706 ATAQISQ
-713 LAQQAA
+713 MAQQIA

-734 LQIQQAEVQRKAM
+734 LQIQQQEVQRKAM
-747 ADQQKMQ
+747 ADQARNQ
-754 LEAAKL
+754 LDAAKL
-760 QQQAE
+760 QQDGELKQAE
-765 LKEAEIASDED
+765 ISSDED

>member
-1 MAVEKSISQLLAT
+1 MAVEKSIAQLMAT
-14 TNEDAPEVVVEAEEE
+14 PEPAEVEVEAVIDEET
-29 QQVLPF
+29 PSF

-41 MLEDGGAIVGYV
+41 MLEDGSAIVGYM
-53 EDDEEDQGDFY
+53 EEEKDFEGDFY
-64 ANLAEEMDEY
+64 SNLAEEMEEGELDE
-74 GLQTTASE
+74 LASE
-82 LLASYSDDLESRQD
+82 LLASYKDDLESRQD
-96 WLDYYTNGLDLL
+96 WLDQYTDGLDLL

-120 GASGVYHPLIAESA
+120 GATGVYHPLIAESA

-154 RIIGEETEEV
+154 RIIGNETPEIVE
-164 IAQAERVRNYMN
+164 QAERIRNYMN

-205 KTYFDPA
+205 KTYFDQT

-226 VVAYTESD
+226 VVSYTESS
-234 LATSPRFTHVINMN
+234 LETTPRFTHVINMS

-254 LQVSGFYRDID
+254 LQVSDFYRDIELFPDEAAD
-265 LFADDSNEGDT
+265 LDD
-276 EAKDKIQEL
+276 AKDKVQDL
-285 MGYRRNIQ
+285 TGFRRNVQ
-293 SNDTVTLLEM
+293 SSDSVTLLEM
-303 HVDLDLPGYEDKDD
+303 HVDLDLPGFEEKDED
-317 EGEETGI
+317 GVETGI
-324 AIPYIVTIHEESNE
+324 AVPYIVTIHEETSE
-338 ILSIRRNY
+338 ILSIRRNFE
-346 RENDKSKSK
+346 ENDTKKSK

-438 IMPLPYKEPSGTLL
+438 IMPLPYKEPSSTLL
-452 QMLGVLIE
+452 QMLGVLVD

-466 SVTDL
+466 SVTDM

-511 RILAEVI
+511 RILANVI
-518 KNYLPNEYPYRIPG
+518 KNYLPPEYPYQIPG
-532 DVDAGV
+532 DVGASA
-538 KVDDFDDRIDIIP
+538 KTDDFDDRIDIVP

-569 QLQLAQAAPQLHD
+569 QLQLAQSAPQLHD
-582 LHEAYRRMYH
+582 LHEAYRRMYL
-592 ALGIQNIDKILPPKD
+592 ALNIQNVDKILPPKD

-618 MDSLVGRPLKAFQS
+618 MDALMSKSLKAFES

-653 NGVAT
+653 NAMAM
-658 QVLMA
+658 QALMA
-663 HMQEHLAMKYKQQVE
+663 HMQEHLALKYRQQVE

-694 EQEALLAQATAQ
+694 EQEAMLAQATAQ
-706 ATQQISQ
+706 ATAQISQ
-713 LAQQAA
+713 MAQQIA

-734 LQIQQAEVQRKAM
+734 LQIQQQEVQRKAM
-747 ADQQKMQ
+747 ADQARNQ
-754 LEAAKL
+754 LDAAKL
-760 QQQAE
+760 QQDGE
-765 LKEAEIASDED
+765 LKKAEISSDED

>member
-1 MAVEKSISQLLAT
+1 MAVEKSLSEVIQA
-14 TNEDAPEVVVEAEEE
+14 NPEDSTEITIEAQEV

-35 ASDDTV
+35 ASNDTV
-41 MLEDGGAIVGYV
+41 MLEDGGAIVGFI
-53 EDDEEDQGDFY
+53 EDDKDSETDFY
-64 ANLAEEMDEY
+64 SNLAEEMDESE
-74 GLQTTASE
+74 LQTLSSE
-82 LLASYSDDLESRQD
+82 LLASYKDDVDSRQE
-96 WLDYYTNGLDLL
+96 WLDQYTDGLDLL
-108 GIKTDDREEPFR
+108 GIKGDDREEPFR
-120 GASGVYHPLIAESA
+120 GASGVYHPLLAESA

-144 LLPPGGPTQT
+144 LIPPGGPVQT
-154 RIIGEETEEV
+154 RIVGSETKEV
-164 IAQAERVRNYMN
+164 LEQAERVRHYMN
-176 FMVLDVMEEFD
+176 FLVLDIMEEFD

-205 KTYFDPA
+205 KTYYDQT
-212 LNRPVSKFVMPDDL
+212 LNRPVSKFVPADNL
-226 VVAYTESD
+226 VVSYTESS
-234 LATSPRFTHVINMN
+234 LETCPRFTHVINMN

-254 LQVSGFYRDID
+254 LQVSGFYRDIE
-265 LFADDSNEGDT
+265 LLPDDGTED

-285 MGYRRNIQ
+285 TGFRKNVQ
-293 SNDTVTLLEM
+293 SDDTVTILEM
-303 HVDLDLPGYEDKDD
+303 HVDLDLEDYPDL
-317 EGEETGI
+317 GEDNEPTGI
-324 AIPYIVTIHEESNE
+324 AVPYIVTIHEESNE
-338 ILSIRRNY
+338 ILAIRRNY
-346 RENDKSKSK
+346 KEGDQTKRK

-502 LHYAQRQEL
+502 LHFAQRQEL
-511 RILAEVI
+511 RILADVI
-518 KNYLPNEYPYRIPG
+518 KTSLPPEYPYKIEG
-532 DVDAGV
+532 LDSNV
-538 KVDDFDDRIDIIP
+538 KVDDFDDRIDIVP

-569 QLQLAQAAPQLHD
+569 QLQLAQSAPQLHD
-582 LHEAYRRMYH
+582 LHEAYRRMYS

-607 EAAPKDPVSEN
+607 EMSPKDPVSEN
-618 MDSLVGRPLKAFQS
+618 MDALVGKPLKAFQS
-632 QNHDAHVATHS
+632 QNHDAHVATHG
-643 AFLQDPNVQK
+643 AFLQDPNIQK
-653 NGVAT
+653 NKVAV
-658 QVLMA
+658 QVLMS
-663 HMQEHLAMKYKQQVE
+663 HMQEHLAMKYRQQVE
-678 QILGFPLP
+678 QILGAPLP

-694 EQEALLAQATAQ
+694 QQEALLAQATAK
-706 ATQQISQ
+706 ATQEISQ
-713 LAQQAA
+713 MAQQAA

-734 LQIQQAEVQRKAM
+734 LQIQQQEVQRKAM
-747 ADQQKMQ
+747 ADQARNQI
-754 LEAAKL
+754 EAAKL
-760 QQQAE
+760 QQDGE
-765 LKEAEIASDED
+765 LKKAEISSDED

>member
-1 MAVEKSISQLLAT
+1 MAVEKSVAQMM
-14 TNEDAPEVVVEAEEE
+14 EAPQDEELEIEVEAEDE
-29 QQVLPF
+29 QPSLF
-35 ASDDTV
+35 ASEDTI

-53 EDDEEDQGDFY
+53 EDEEETEADHFK
-64 ANLAEEMDEY
+64 NLAEDMDEAE
-74 GLQTTASE
+74 LQSLASE
-82 LLASYSDDLESRQD
+82 LVGSYREDLDSRQD
-96 WLDYYTNGLDLL
+96 WLDQYTEGLDLL
-108 GIKTDDREEPFR
+108 GIKTEERDEPFR
-120 GASGVYHPLIAESA
+120 GASGVTHPLIAESA

-144 LLPPGGPTQT
+144 LLPPGGPVQT
-154 RIIGEETEEV
+154 RIIGSESPEV
-164 IAQAERVRNYMN
+164 LAQAERVRNYMN
-176 FMVLDVMEEFD
+176 YLVLDVMEEFD

-205 KTYFDPA
+205 KTYYDQTK
-212 LNRPVSKFVMPDDL
+212 NRPISSFVMPDNL
-226 VVAYTESD
+226 VVAYTE
-234 LATSPRFTHVINMN
+234 TSLDTTPRFTHVINMN
-248 LNDVRK
+248 GNDVRK

-265 LFADDSNEGDT
+265 LIEDEDPNDT
-276 EAKDKIQEL
+276 EASDKVQEL
-285 MGYRRNIQ
+285 TGFRRNAQVSDVFSI
-293 SNDTVTLLEM
+293 LEM
-303 HVDLDLPGYEDKDD
+303 HVDLDLPGFEDEQ
-317 EGEETGI
+317 EGEPTGI
-324 AIPYIVTIHEESNE
+324 ALPYIVTIHEESQE

-346 RENDKSKSK
+346 KENDVDRTK
-355 IRYFTHYK
+355 IKYFTHYK
-363 FLPGLGFYGFGLIH
+363 FLPGLGFYGFGLVH

-412 VRDEDLPLQPGE
+412 VRDEDQPLQPGE

-438 IMPLPYKEPSGTLL
+438 IMPLPYKEPSATLL

-471 NIGEGSQA
+471 NVGEGSQA

-511 RILAEVI
+511 RILADVI
-518 KNYLPNEYPYRIPG
+518 RDYLPADYPYEVEG
-532 DVDAGV
+532 YNTGV
-538 KVDDFDDRIDIIP
+538 KRDDFDERIDVVP

-569 QLQLAQAAPQLHD
+569 QLQLAQSAPQLHD
-582 LHEAYRRMYH
+582 LYEAYRRMYA
-592 ALGIQNIDKILPPKD
+592 ALNIQNIDKILPPKD
-607 EAAPKDPVSEN
+607 EQAPKDPVSEN
-618 MDSLVGRPLKAFQS
+618 IDSLIGKPLKAFQT
-632 QNHDAHVATHS
+632 QNHDAHIATHS
-643 AFLQDPNVQK
+643 AFIQDPNIQK
-653 NGVAT
+653 NGVAV

-663 HMQEHLAMKYKQQVE
+663 HMQEHLGMKYRQQVE
-678 QILGFPLP
+678 QILGAPLP
-686 AEGQVLPP
+686 QEGQIMSPQ
-694 EQEALLAQATAQ
+694 QEALLAQATAQ

-713 LAQQAA
+713 MAQQAA
-719 GTGQFDPIVQ
+719 GTGQFDPIVK
-729 LKQQE
+729 LKEQE

-747 ADQQKMQ
+747 ADQQRAQ
-754 LEAAKL
+754 IDAAKL
-760 QQQAE
+760 QQDAQ
-765 LKEAEIASDED
+765 LKREEIMSDED

-785 LATKR
+785 LATRRN